1 LLQPVRDMVQ
11 RLKPALLQLARTDPR
26 FFADRHNPARR
37 LLDAITT
44 QSLAFTSEQDR
55 GFMAYAQR
63 VHETVMALQAPTQS
77 LPELMPV
84 LLQRF
89 TEADAAIASR
99 QAPKRGLAM
108 KTLVRVEQ
116 RHLLAERVAIEF
128 QPRNDF
134 ARAPGVVRR
143 FLTGPWAQV
152 VAQARMD
159 SAEQGEALPADAA
172 AHRYMSV
179 LPDLLW
185 SSQLALAS
193 LNRPRLIKVIP
204 GLLRTLREGLDA
216 IDYPRPQAESF
227 FATLMGLHEAA
238 YKTQRSGSQPQDDPP
253 SQQDLDEHEM
263 WMQPEEARDTG
274 FMEDLAIDTQP
285 AFLDTQPV
293 SMRDE
298 LTREEPA
305 LSSGGSLTVGGWV
318 DLMEQGQTLR
328 CRLSWASPHGTMFLF
343 AAANGRSI
351 SLTKRGLERLQELG
365 RLHVVADHGVVD
377 EALDA
382 VARQALFN
390 SGKG

>member
-1 LLQPVRDMVQ
+1 MLGSDALLTLDHLHQLLVGNLEHSDGAASDQGMSGSGNAMVRTLAAEVVTLMLRRIAEDQRLLQPVRDMVQ

-128 QPRNDF
+128 QARNDF

-143 FLTGPWAQV
+143 HFGNKLIVGEPSGQNS
-152 VAQARMD
+152 AR
-159 SAEQGEALPADAA
+159 L
-172 AHRYMSV
+172 R
-179 LPDLLW
+179 
-185 SSQLALAS
+185 ALADW
-193 LNRPRLIKVIP
+193 LENRSSRAVSNFWNILSHHGIN
-204 GLLRTLREGLDA
+204 
-216 IDYPRPQAESF
+216 ID
-227 FATLMGLHEAA
+227 
-238 YKTQRSGSQPQDDPP
+238 
-253 SQQDLDEHEM
+253 
-263 WMQPEEARDTG
+263 
-274 FMEDLAIDTQP
+274 
-285 AFLDTQPV
+285 
-293 SMRDE
+293 
-298 LTREEPA
+298 
-305 LSSGGSLTVGGWV
+305 
-318 DLMEQGQTLR
+318 
-328 CRLSWASPHGTMFLF
+328 
-343 AAANGRSI
+343 
-351 SLTKRGLERLQELG
+351 
-365 RLHVVADHGVVD
+365 
-377 EALDA
+377 
-382 VARQALFN
+382 
-390 SGKG
+390 